1 MLRWLC
7 VQNSNHLYHIL
18 NLVDTIGP
26 FLLARARQ
34 VRPGCAPSSRQ
45 LTQVFQ
51 SQLEIQSTQRNFAL
65 LEDFWFDVTAE
76 DQATFW
82 TAFGQPSLV
91 AREQAAALQR
101 QEDERLRFMQELQA
115 STVEFQAELASI
127 EVEVKKLFTY
137 SDIDSSEEYAGAVRV
152 IEMRLKEAKEN
163 AVLINSREKLF
174 EFPITDFDDIGRL
187 SKVLL
192 QIHFTTQLTPSS
204 LSFYMTLRKIFT
216 FTYLD
221 CLPRL
226 R

>member
-1 MLRWLC
+1 
-7 VQNSNHLYHIL
+7 
-18 NLVDTIGP
+18 
-26 FLLARARQ
+26 
-34 VRPGCAPSSRQ
+34 
-45 LTQVFQ
+45 
-51 SQLEIQSTQRNFAL
+51 
-65 LEDFWFDVTAE
+65 
-76 DQATFW
+76 
-82 TAFGQPSLV
+82 V

-192 QIHFTTQLTPSS
+192 PSRLDLEQYHGTANLSQSSVLIKTAHATSLCLTCHDRVQVFEPYANLWTIAAAFNRDSPNWMFGPFTQLDGDTIESNVTAWWKFAWKAEKTFEGKVKNVASNIERFFLELVVKS
-204 LSFYMTLRKIFT
+204 LSSN
-216 FTYLD
+216 
-221 CLPRL
+221 
-226 R
+226 